1 MRHLGFQD
9 LQDLEAQKKRLFEE
23 LGAYKI
29 NSRKWRK
36 TFKLY
41 LSCFETLKFYQKR

>member
-1 MRHLGFQD
+1 MSQTEII
-9 LQDLEAQKKRLFEE
+9 QLEEQKKRLFEE
-23 LGAYKI
+23 LGALKF

-41 LSCFETLKFYQKR
+41 LSCFETLKLYKKY